1 MNREPPTID
10 MLPDGTF
17 RAPPRPRTV
26 PFSAKLMV
34 GSVLVAAV
42 AASIVV
48 AALAIWVVSMVL
60 PVLIIAGAVGWAA
73 LRFRRWQLFRGDGR
87 NLNPRA
93 DNTRQPG
100 GFGQ

>member
-1 MNREPPTID
+1 MTHEPPIID

-48 AALAIWVVSMVL
+48 AALAVWVVSLVL
-60 PVLIIAGAVGWAA
+60 PVLIIAAALGWAM
-73 LRFRRWQLFRGDGR
+73 LKFRRWQLFRGDGR
-87 NLNPRA
+87 NIGP
-93 DNTRQPG
+93 RQPG